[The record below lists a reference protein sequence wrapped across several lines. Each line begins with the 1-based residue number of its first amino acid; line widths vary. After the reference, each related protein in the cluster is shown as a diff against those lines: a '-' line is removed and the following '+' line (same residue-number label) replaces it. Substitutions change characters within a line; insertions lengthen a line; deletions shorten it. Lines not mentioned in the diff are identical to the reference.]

1 MNNSKLV
8 KIMHIILFVI
18 TALYLLESIFLR
30 GLFTNP
36 LIALVNIIVAIIA
49 MVIAFIKKEKKL
61 AIIDLSILIV
71 VSAIL
76 TYLMNLDYCLSRSEI

>member
-30 GLFTNP
+30 GLFTNS

-76 TYLMNLDYCLSRSEI
+76 TYLMNL

>member
-8 KIMHIILFVI
+8 KIMHINLFVI

-76 TYLMNLDYCLSRSEI
+76 TYLMNL

>member
-61 AIIDLSILIV
+61 AIIALSILVV

-76 TYLMNLDYCLSRSEI
+76 TYLMNL

>member
-1 MNNSKLV
+1 MNGWEKFYGNIKKHKVHDS
-8 KIMHIILFVI
+8 FF
-18 TALYLLESIFLR
+18 TLYLLESIFLR

-76 TYLMNLDYCLSRSEI
+76 TYLMNL

>member
-76 TYLMNLDYCLSRSEI
+76 TYIMNL

>member
-1 MNNSKLV
+1 MNKSKLV

-76 TYLMNLDYCLSRSEI
+76 TYLMNL

>member
-49 MVIAFIKKEKKL
+49 MVIAFIKKKR
-61 AIIDLSILIV
+61 
-71 VSAIL
+71 
-76 TYLMNLDYCLSRSEI
+76 N

>member
-36 LIALVNIIVAIIA
+36 LIALVNIIVVIIA

-76 TYLMNLDYCLSRSEI
+76 TYLMNL

>member
-8 KIMHIILFVI
+8 KIMHVILFVI

-76 TYLMNLDYCLSRSEI
+76 TYLMNL

>member
-36 LIALVNIIVAIIA
+36 LIALVNIIVATIA

-76 TYLMNLDYCLSRSEI
+76 HI

>member
-76 TYLMNLDYCLSRSEI
+76 TYLMNL

>member
-1 MNNSKLV
+1 
-8 KIMHIILFVI
+8 
-18 TALYLLESIFLR
+18 
-30 GLFTNP
+30 
-36 LIALVNIIVAIIA
+36 

-76 TYLMNLDYCLSRSEI
+76 TYLMNL

>member
-1 MNNSKLV
+1 
-8 KIMHIILFVI
+8 MHIILFVI

-76 TYLMNLDYCLSRSEI
+76 TYLMNL

>member
-49 MVIAFIKKEKKL
+49 IVIAFIKKEKKL

-76 TYLMNLDYCLSRSEI
+76 TYLMNL

>member
-36 LIALVNIIVAIIA
+36 LIALVNIKVAIIA
-49 MVIAFIKKEKKL
+49 IVIEFIKKEKKL

-76 TYLMNLDYCLSRSEI
+76 TYLMNL

>member
-36 LIALVNIIVAIIA
+36 LLALVNIIVAIIA

-76 TYLMNLDYCLSRSEI
+76 TYLMNL

>member
-76 TYLMNLDYCLSRSEI
+76 TYLMKL

>member
-49 MVIAFIKKEKKL
+49 MVIAFIKKENKL

-76 TYLMNLDYCLSRSEI
+76 TYLMNL

>member
-49 MVIAFIKKEKKL
+49 MVIAIIKKEKKL

-76 TYLMNLDYCLSRSEI
+76 TYLMNL

>member
-61 AIIDLSILIV
+61 AIIDGSILVVVIAIV
-71 VSAIL
+71 
-76 TYLMNLDYCLSRSEI
+76 TYLMNL

>member
-18 TALYLLESIFLR
+18 TALYLLEYIFLR

-76 TYLMNLDYCLSRSEI
+76 TYLMNL

>member
-61 AIIDLSILIV
+61 AIIDLSIFIV

-76 TYLMNLDYCLSRSEI
+76 TYLMNL

>member
-49 MVIAFIKKEKKL
+49 MVIAFIKKD
-61 AIIDLSILIV
+61 A
-71 VSAIL
+71 
-76 TYLMNLDYCLSRSEI
+76 

>member
-1 MNNSKLV
+1 MNNNKLV

-61 AIIDLSILIV
+61 AIIDLSIY
-71 VSAIL
+71 SSFSN
-76 TYLMNLDYCLSRSEI
+76 TYIFNEFIK

>member
-36 LIALVNIIVAIIA
+36 LIARVNIIVAIIA

-76 TYLMNLDYCLSRSEI
+76 TYLMNL

>member
-49 MVIAFIKKEKKL
+49 MVIAFIKKEKKV

-76 TYLMNLDYCLSRSEI
+76 TYLMNL

>member
-76 TYLMNLDYCLSRSEI
+76 TCLMNL

>member
-18 TALYLLESIFLR
+18 TASYLLESIFLR

-76 TYLMNLDYCLSRSEI
+76 TYLMNL

>member
-49 MVIAFIKKEKKL
+49 MVISIIKKEKKL

-76 TYLMNLDYCLSRSEI
+76 TYLMNL

>member
-49 MVIAFIKKEKKL
+49 MVIAFIKKEKNL

-76 TYLMNLDYCLSRSEI
+76 TYLMNL

>member
-61 AIIDLSILIV
+61 AIIDLSILVVVIAIV
-71 VSAIL
+71 
-76 TYLMNLDYCLSRSEI
+76 TYLMNL